1 MLSVSISYRETFTFI
16 FFVLSILIGGGV
28 YYGEFEGFTAAKY
41 GLFSLG
47 VGIIFVGVGVLA
59 TRLAAIENNDKEVGF

>member
-1 MLSVSISYRETFTFI
+1 MLLVRISYRETFPLI
-16 FFVLSILIGGGV
+16 FFLFSTIIGGGV

-59 TRLAAIENNDKEVGF
+59 TRLAAIENDDKEVGV

>member
-1 MLSVSISYRETFTFI
+1 M
-16 FFVLSILIGGGV
+16 

-59 TRLAAIENNDKEVGF
+59 TRLAAIENDDKEVGV